1 MPFESVNGIVPTGRS
16 IDGDE
21 VYDLRSVGLEDG
33 ETILSSAQSSS
44 NHGHLN
50 SRRNIYVDIPDMALS
65 LTPSMVDS
73 SVLVPNETSTTGSSL
88 SGSFLSS
95 SDIISMISSCDAAS
109 HSTPHDDVFAIS
121 NVGRSLMLASVS
133 SDTTARSENDINDT
147 VPSKSKSTGMV
158 MGAVGWW
165 DNLKTDEDWD
175 MFRTKANEYLN
186 VLIAEEVKRLKNSG
200 VGTEFS
206 VDKTTI
212 INGGGAKYRRTDI
225 THSTQQQKQQQ
236 LQGLL
241 KWFKAVY
248 DSINATIEGI
258 TSSKDCDSLK
268 TRYFS
273 TLMEEIVDVQQKL
286 EQLPPMPPS
295 LPEEL
300 LLDELPTES
309 RDILIQYRERLDAWR
324 REVVPQHEVLTS
336 KYVNCQ
342 EKLLSIII
350 DTEEEVFYNRGSGGD
365 NSCLG
370 EINDDGYIAV
380 ADKQSHLWDGVDDQ
394 LYTPSQSKFQV
405 TTFLLAA
412 LTAGASFF
420 VAMQAKRK

>member
-1 MPFESVNGIVPTGRS
+1 MPFEFVNGIVPTGRS

-21 VYDLRSVGLEDG
+21 VYDLRSGGLEDG

-44 NHGHLN
+44 NRQSN
-50 SRRNIYVDIPDMALS
+50 SRRNIYVDIPDIALS
-65 LTPSMVDS
+65 LSPSMVDS
-73 SVLVPNETSTTGSSL
+73 SVLIPNETSTTGSSL

-109 HSTPHDDVFAIS
+109 HSVTPHDDVFA

-133 SDTTARSENDINDT
+133 SDTTVRSENDIHDT
-147 VPSKSKSTGMV
+147 VSYKSTSTGMV

-165 DNLKTDEDWD
+165 DKLKTDEDWD
-175 MFRTKANEYLN
+175 TFRTKANEYLN
-186 VLIAEEVKRLKNSG
+186 VLIAEEVKRMKNSD

-206 VDKTTI
+206 VDKTTT
-212 INGGGAKYRRTDI
+212 INGDGAKYQRTD
-225 THSTQQQKQQQ
+225 STQQQQQ
-236 LQGLL
+236 QGLL
-241 KWFKAVY
+241 KWLKAVY

-273 TLMEEIVDVQQKL
+273 TLMKEIVDVQQKF
-286 EQLPPMPPS
+286 EQLPPIPPS

-309 RDILIQYRERLDAWR
+309 RDMLIQYRERLDAWR
-324 REVVPQHEVLTS
+324 REVIPQQEVLTS
-336 KYVNCQ
+336 KYVKCQ

-365 NSCLG
+365 NDNRSLG
-370 EINDDGYIAV
+370 EINDDGYIDV
-380 ADKQSHLWDGVDDQ
+380 VGKESHLWDGVDEK
-394 LYTPSQSKFQV
+394 LYTSSQSRFQL
-405 TTFLLAA
+405 TAFLFAA
-412 LTAGASFF
+412 LTVGASFF
-420 VAMQAKRK
+420 VAMQPKRK